1 MMYTKGMI
9 GLAVAIVL
17 GAVATAPAMAKSSKI
32 RVMARPAPSFL
43 PPPAYGFRKDGRA
56 HSSNPAYDVYVSG
69 RYSGSDPDSR
79 IRADLA
85 RDPPW
90 GAMESR

>member
-1 MMYTKGMI
+1 MGSGRRWSGGVG
-9 GLAVAIVL
+9 GLVL
-17 GAVATAPAMAKSSKI
+17 GAATAAPAMAKSSKI

>member
-17 GAVATAPAMAKSSKI
+17 GAATAAPAMAKSSKI
-32 RVMARPAPSFL
+32 RVTARPAPFFI